1 MRADK
6 RNQKAIIA
14 GVITTPVEPD
24 ESMNSK
30 KESLIINRIWLSVLP
45 VLSVLTV
52 VGTGLL
58 SGISEIEIMKI
69 SILTLILTT
78 ASVFYLRMIK
88 DNILDKKHAKGII
101 LISYLG
107 SIVLIMLPIKPDV
120 FSFWMIGGF
129 IIAVLID
136 VKLGL
141 LTYINLTFIL
151 CVSLSL
157 GPETAV
163 NYLVIAVLLGLLS
176 GALRNKSMMIY
187 ASIIILSTNITLA
200 FVLNNF
206 VFEKDISF
214 NYISSFFS
222 ILTVLIFSFLLSL
235 LYDHIIKKKGL
246 LETPSPIMGGEMEA
260 TMGVIETGKESI
272 EEQVS
277 APETEKEILKVHSG
291 IMEEAKEDL
300 QSMSDGPAAIISKEH
315 GARTSY
321 ELLVQEDNGLLLRIR
336 EYSEFLYWHCLKV
349 ADISQRA
356 AQAVGAD
363 ELLARAGGLYHEA
376 GKIYG
381 KDYIVEGLK
390 LAEEY
395 AFPKK
400 LSAIIRQHNI
410 KYDKPTSVEAVIV
423 MLSDNLLST
432 IEYIRKQEDNKITP
446 DKVIDNIFQMRME
459 KGTFDEA
466 GLSVKDFK
474 LLKMFYQNEFKNA

>member
-1 MRADK
+1 MKPDK

-14 GVITTPVEPD
+14 GVVSTPVETD
-24 ESMNSK
+24 LEGLTSK
-30 KESLIINRIWLSVLP
+30 KDSLLVNRIWLSILP

-69 SILTLILTT
+69 SILTLILST
-78 ASVFYLRMIK
+78 ATVFYLRMQMY
-88 DNILDKKHAKGII
+88 DILGKKHAKGII
-101 LISYLG
+101 LVSYLG
-107 SIVLIMLPIKPDV
+107 SIVLIMLPIKPDIL
-120 FSFWMIGGF
+120 SFWMIGGF

-136 VKLGL
+136 NKLGL

-151 CVSLSL
+151 CVFLSL
-157 GPETAV
+157 GPETAIH
-163 NYLVIAVLLGLLS
+163 YLVIAVLLGLLS
-176 GALRNKSMMIY
+176 GALGNKSTFIY

-206 VFEKDISF
+206 IFEKDTNF
-214 NYISSFFS
+214 NYVSSFFS
-222 ILTVLIFSFLLSL
+222 ILTILITVFLLSL
-235 LYDHIIKKKGL
+235 LYGRILKKEGLIKA
-246 LETPSPIMGGEMEA
+246 PAVDIGESLA
-260 TMGVIETGKESI
+260 VNRDGVETGNERV
-272 EEQVS
+272 EEQ
-277 APETEKEILKVHSG
+277 ATETNTEKET
-291 IMEEAKEDL
+291 DL
-300 QSMSDGPAAIISKEH
+300 QSTPDIPALITTKEH

-321 ELLVQEDNGLLLRIR
+321 EVLVQEDNELLQKIR
-336 EYSEFLYWHCLKV
+336 EYSEFLYRHCLKT

-356 AQAVGAD
+356 AHAVGAD
-363 ELLARAGGLYHEA
+363 ELLSRAGGLYHEA
-376 GKIYG
+376 GKING

-395 AFPKK
+395 AFPKELK
-400 LSAIIRQHNI
+400 SIIRQHNI

-432 IEYIRKQEDNKITP
+432 FEYIKKQGDNKLSP

-474 LLKMFYQNEFKNA
+474 LLKAFYHNEFKQG